1 MKYTVSHTTEFEYD
15 RPVISSHQVLRLTP
29 RNMPGRQALTTH
41 NIEISEP
48 GAEINSHTD
57 YFGNTVHEVVLN
69 NRHERLSIHCRCL
82 VDVQPKE
89 ELLLELSP
97 NWQEVVEQ
105 LRTPQSTQLWEA
117 AQFCYASPH
126 VDPKPAFDLAR
137 ELAEPGTPLLRL
149 AHDVSHYIY
158 RNFDYEGGVTTVS
171 SSVGDVLANRH
182 GVCQD
187 FAHVGIAA
195 LRALGLAARYVSGYI
210 LSNPIGGSALVG
222 AEASHAWISVY
233 CPEFGWVDFDPTNNL
248 LTSDQHITLG
258 WGRDYADVAPT
269 RGSILG
275 GGDQRLAVQVEVRP
289 VDNGEYA

>member
-1 MKYTVSHTTEFEYD
+1 MKYTVRHTTDFEYD
-15 RPVISSHQVLRLTP
+15 LPVIASHQVLRLTP
-29 RNMPGRQALTTH
+29 RNMPGRQSLNAHT
-41 NIEISEP
+41 IDISEA
-48 GAEINSHTD
+48 GVEINEHAD

-69 NRHERLSIHCRCL
+69 NRHERLSIHSACE

-97 NWQEVVEQ
+97 PWQEAARQ
-105 LRTPQSTQLWEA
+105 LRKPQTAQMWEA
-117 AQFCYASPH
+117 AQFCFASLH
-126 VDPKPAFDLAR
+126 VDPSPALAMAT
-137 ELAEPGTPLLRL
+137 ELAEPGKPLLRL
-149 AHDVSHYIY
+149 AHDISYHIYSH
-158 RNFDYEGGVTTVS
+158 FDYEGGVTTVS
-171 SSVGDVLANRH
+171 TSVGDIIGNRH

-195 LRALGLAARYVSGYI
+195 LRSLGLAARYVSGYI
-210 LSNPIGGSALVG
+210 LSNPGVGPSLTG
-222 AEASHAWISVY
+222 AEASHAWVSVY

-275 GGDQRLAVQVEVRP
+275 GGVQRLAVHVEVRP
-289 VDNGEYA
+289 ADNGDIQ